1 MLLLLL
7 EKQNTEIQLDL
18 PDSRRDSIT
27 LLCHI
32 IPLPSLFIVPS
43 SASTRSNA
51 VPAVYPSYLILCH
64 LLICILA
71 TIAATAH
78 RWHLWEK
85 IMDQVEGQ
93 FPAPRCRLGNR
104 WSAIDLDVPA
114 DVLIPEK
121 SVSIL
126 LPCFEITQKNKGGP
140 IIVPADSHPS
150 LSSYTSVT
158 EQRSYL

>member
-1 MLLLLL
+1 M
-7 EKQNTEIQLDL
+7 
-18 PDSRRDSIT
+18 

-32 IPLPSLFIVPS
+32 VPLPSPFIVPS
-43 SASTRSNA
+43 SASTQSNA

-93 FPAPRCRLGNR
+93 FPAPRRRLGNC
-104 WSAIDLDVPA
+104 WSAIDLDVLA
-114 DVLIPEK
+114 DVLILDK
-121 SVSIL
+121 SVSIF
-126 LPCFEITQKNKGGP
+126 LPCFEITQKKVDWF
-140 IIVPADSHPS
+140 IVPANSHPS
-150 LSSYTSVT
+150 LSSYTSVM
-158 EQRSYL
+158 EQLLQVTTDVNANNSNTHMVEKN